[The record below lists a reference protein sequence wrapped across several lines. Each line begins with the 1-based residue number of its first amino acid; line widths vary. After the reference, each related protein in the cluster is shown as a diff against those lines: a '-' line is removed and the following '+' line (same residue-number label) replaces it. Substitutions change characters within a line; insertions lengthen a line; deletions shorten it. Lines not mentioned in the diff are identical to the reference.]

1 MGNRW
6 QLIDRPVE
14 FSAVRSAL
22 TGRECGGVL
31 LVGAAGVGKTTL
43 ARTVTESLRSA
54 VHWVACTES
63 SRSIPLGVFAPLVR
77 PSASR
82 DPLALIASARESLIA
97 DEDSLVGVDDAQLLD
112 ELSATLLHQIAL
124 DRAGRILATIR
135 AGEPIPDAVTSL
147 WKDGHLQRVEL
158 EPLAKGQ
165 SIALVESV
173 LGGTLEGLSADVMWE
188 SSGGNP
194 LFLRH
199 LVEGAVDAGTLV
211 EVHGVWQL
219 RGSTVVPSGL
229 AALLENRL
237 NQAGKDVVD
246 ALKLLAL
253 CEPLDID
260 ALCELAGE
268 DAVDA
273 AEVRGLIRIVH
284 DGAQINA
291 RFSHPLFGDVMRRR
305 VGTASARKLRGRIV
319 KALRDRELD
328 TAASR
333 IRIAQ
338 LYVGSDQAVDTDLLI
353 AAAKDAIFLSNL
365 PLGERLARAVFER
378 GGGLPAAELLS
389 RALMWQGRPVQAEEI
404 LARFDPENLDE
415 WQLVQWGIIRVSI
428 LFWSMDDVGRA
439 HQVLALLRD
448 RVQHPSLKL
457 VVEATGSLMAV
468 LENKIAEGL
477 PAAEHVLVNPRAP
490 KQAIDSAAFSAGL
503 AMSVAGRGGDFE
515 PIAARCR
522 AEQKATDGMIRVMVR
537 YCDVLAL
544 TYIGELDLADR
555 RAAEYAEFSSA
566 GQRLGWAIAKIMA
579 GLVAVYRG
587 KFPDVVS
594 SIEQALAAQAAEGP
608 LPWQLPARV
617 LLVKAY
623 AALGRTDEAERVLAD
638 AEERTGRCVALHRPQ
653 LVIAKSWL
661 AAAKG
666 FERRALELARA
677 AADAAHQSGQYAVE
691 AEALHHAARF
701 GDRTVAERLAAL
713 AEHVNGR
720 LVSLQARHAAAVAAA
735 DGRALDAVSAEF
747 EDAGLLLSAAD
758 SAAQAAPLHD
768 RAGQRRRSMESGERA
783 LRLAAQCGG
792 AVTPAIKS
800 AARPLPVTAREREI
814 AALVAAGLSNR
825 EIAEQLTVSVRTVE
839 GHVYHACFKLD
850 VADRDELAK
859 VMRREISK

>member
-1 MGNRW
+1 MANRW
-6 QLIDRPVE
+6 QLIDRPAE

-135 AGEPIPDAVTSL
+135 SGEPIPDAVTSL

-199 LVEGAVDAGTLV
+199 LVEGAVDAGTLIK
-211 EVHGVWQL
+211 VHDVWQL

-365 PLGERLARAVFER
+365 PLGERLARAAFER

-439 HQVLALLRD
+439 HQVLALLRE

-468 LENKIAEGL
+468 HENKIAEGL

-587 KFPDVVS
+587 KFPDVIS

-638 AEERTGRCVALHRPQ
+638 AQERTGRCVALHRPQ
-653 LVIAKSWL
+653 LTIAKSWL

-758 SAAQAAPLHD
+758 SAAQAAPLHE

-859 VMRREISK
+859 VMRREIAK